1 MSGPDSRTRTS
12 VTIRDVARVADVHV
26 STVSRALDPR
36 KSSLVSPATRA
47 RVLAVA
53 DEMQYRPDIVAS
65 GLRRRQ
71 TRTVGVIVSDIGN
84 PLNAPLTRGL
94 THALDLH
101 GYMPLLADTEDD
113 PRRFERILLQL
124 VTGRRVDAVV
134 TTAARTRD
142 QAVLQSLARHGVPI
156 VLALRKLPASGF
168 AYVVHDDEAG
178 ATLAAKHLLAL
189 GHQRFAQVAG
199 PQDVEGF
206 RARSSAFER
215 AVLAAGGHLL
225 TAPSAAEQPTVQEGE
240 RVMRE
245 LLAAA
250 GSPPTAVFAQNDM
263 MALGAISVLRQAGLS
278 CPEDVSVVGYNDTL
292 FSPYSAP
299 SLTTVRLPA
308 YEVGERAGAMAL
320 AYIQAPGVLPASVTI
335 PASLVVRGSTASA
348 PAGSRKRSRNER

>member
-1 MSGPDSRTRTS
+1 
-12 VTIRDVARVADVHV
+12 
-26 STVSRALDPR
+26 
-36 KSSLVSPATRA
+36 
-47 RVLAVA
+47 
-53 DEMQYRPDIVAS
+53 
-65 GLRRRQ
+65 
-71 TRTVGVIVSDIGN
+71 
-84 PLNAPLTRGL
+84 
-94 THALDLH
+94 
-101 GYMPLLADTEDD
+101 
-113 PRRFERILLQL
+113 
-124 VTGRRVDAVV
+124 
-134 TTAARTRD
+134 
-142 QAVLQSLARHGVPI
+142 
-156 VLALRKLPASGF
+156 
-168 AYVVHDDEAG
+168 
-178 ATLAAKHLLAL
+178 
-189 GHQRFAQVAG
+189 VAG